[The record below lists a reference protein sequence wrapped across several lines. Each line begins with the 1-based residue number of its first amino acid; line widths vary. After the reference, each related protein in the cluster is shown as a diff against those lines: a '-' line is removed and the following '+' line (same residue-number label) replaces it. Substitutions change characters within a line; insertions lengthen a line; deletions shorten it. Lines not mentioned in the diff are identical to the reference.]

1 MEETMRLALKT
12 VYTIWL
18 REAKTFV
25 REKFRVVAMIAQ
37 PLLYLAVLGNG
48 ISSGVTLN
56 GSGGINY
63 LTFMYPGV
71 IGMSILFTSI
81 FSAVSI
87 IWDREFGFLKE
98 VLVAPVPRWA
108 VALGKAFGGA
118 TIAIVQATILILIAP
133 IIGIHLSPGI
143 IVEMWIMAFLIGVA
157 LTSLGI
163 AIAARMSSMQGF
175 QMIINFLIMPLY
187 FLSGAMFPLSS
198 APAWI
203 KALMTVN
210 PLTYFVDGLRNIL
223 FSETKMGNGA
233 LVGRT
238 VVEVATRAGLI
249 RWSLIFDL
257 AVVSLVAVVLTAAGA
272 YRFSNQAE

>member
-1 MEETMRLALKT
+1 
-12 VYTIWL
+12 
-18 REAKTFV
+18 
-25 REKFRVVAMIAQ
+25 
-37 PLLYLAVLGNG
+37 
-48 ISSGVTLN
+48 
-56 GSGGINY
+56 
-63 LTFMYPGV
+63 MYPGV